1 MGIFDRFSTML
12 RSNINDLI
20 ARAEN
25 PEKMLIQV
33 IDDMRGQLAKA
44 RQEVAVAIA
53 DAAKLKK
60 QADDEQKQAQDWEQR
75 AMLAVRQGRDDLAR
89 QALIRHQEHTQ
100 RAQELFSTWQRHQED
115 TERLRDALRQL
126 NEKIQEAQ
134 RKKNLLIAKQKRAQA
149 QRRIH
154 ETMSGLSD
162 SSAFEAFDRMAER
175 IEQNERMALAAAS
188 VSEELH
194 GDQLERDF
202 KQLEAGTSSD
212 DLDYRLLEMKQQMG
226 LLPPAPP
233 SESRVLSPG
242 EPQQADAPPPAP
254 PADAAQGGGEPQSN
268 GQAGPAPA
276 AALPAGASRIHEAE
290 LLEEFEALEEEER
303 GRTNP

>member
-25 PEKMLIQV
+25 PEKMLNQV
-33 IDDMRGQLAKA
+33 IEDMRGQLAKA

-89 QALIRHQEHTQ
+89 QALIRHQEHAV
-100 RAQELFSTWQRHQED
+100 RAQELFGTWQRHQED
-115 TERLRDALRQL
+115 TDRLRDALRQL

-134 RKKNLLIAKQKRAQA
+134 RKKNLLIAKQRRAQA

-162 SSAFEAFDRMAER
+162 SSAFEAFDRMAEK

-202 KQLEAGTSSD
+202 KQLEKGDGTD
-212 DLDYRLLEMKQQMG
+212 VDYRLLEMKQKMG
-226 LLPPAPP
+226 MLPAATPA
-233 SESRVLSPG
+233 EQRALGAG
-242 EPQQADAPPPAP
+242 EQQPA
-254 PADAAQGGGEPQSN
+254 Q
-268 GQAGPAPA
+268 PAPA
-276 AALPAGASRIHEAE
+276 AAPAASAPAAAPAGNGAPATQQPIPMPAGGPPIHEAE

-303 GRTNP
+303 GRA

>member
-25 PEKMLIQV
+25 PEKMLNQV
-33 IDDMRGQLAKA
+33 IEDMRGQLAKA

-89 QALIRHQEHTQ
+89 QARIRHQEHVQ

-134 RKKNLLIAKQKRAQA
+134 RKKNLLIAKQRRAQA

-162 SSAFEAFDRMAER
+162 SSAFEAFDRMAEK

-188 VSEELH
+188 VSEELQ

-202 KQLEAGTSSD
+202 KQLEKGDGT
-212 DLDYRLLEMKQQMG
+212 DLDYRLLEMKQKMG
-226 LLPPAPP
+226 ML
-233 SESRVLSPG
+233 
-242 EPQQADAPPPAP
+242 
-254 PADAAQGGGEPQSN
+254 
-268 GQAGPAPA
+268 PA
-276 AALPAGASRIHEAE
+276 A
-290 LLEEFEALEEEER
+290 
-303 GRTNP
+303 

>member
-25 PEKMLIQV
+25 PEKMLNQV
-33 IDDMRGQLAKA
+33 IEDMRGQLAKA

-89 QALIRHQEHTQ
+89 QALMRHQEHAT
-100 RAQELFSTWQRHQED
+100 RAQELFATWQRHQED
-115 TERLRDALRQL
+115 TDRLRDALRQL

-134 RKKNLLIAKQKRAQA
+134 RKKNLLIAKQRRAQA

-188 VSEELH
+188 VSEELQ

-202 KQLEAGTSSD
+202 KALEAGSGTD
-212 DLDYRLLEMKQQMG
+212 VDYKLLEMKQKLGM
-226 LLPPAPP
+226 L
-233 SESRVLSPG
+233 
-242 EPQQADAPPPAP
+242 
-254 PADAAQGGGEPQSN
+254 
-268 GQAGPAPA
+268 PAPA
-276 AALPAGASRIHEAE
+276 AAEPRSLPAGEQAPAEPASAAASSAPPAAAPGNGQPATQQPAPQPVGAPPIHEAE

-303 GRTNP
+303 GRA

>member
-33 IDDMRGQLAKA
+33 IEDMRGQLAKA

-100 RAQELFSTWQRHQED
+100 RAQELFATWQRHQED

-212 DLDYRLLEMKQQMG
+212 DLDYRLLEMKQQLG
-226 LLPPAPP
+226 ILPPPPP
-233 SESRVLSPG
+233 SESRVLGAG
-242 EPQQADAPPPAP
+242 EAQPPAAP
-254 PADAAQGGGEPQSN
+254 AADAAPPSDAGAAPQAN
-268 GQAGPAPA
+268 GQTGPASAPA
-276 AALPAGASRIHEAE
+276 LSGGSRIHEAE

-303 GRTNP
+303 RA

>member
-1 MGIFDRFSTML
+1 MGLFDRFSTML

-25 PEKMLIQV
+25 PEKMLNQV
-33 IDDMRGQLAKA
+33 IEDMRGQLAKA

-89 QALIRHQEHTQ
+89 QALIRHQEHAQ
-100 RAQELFSTWQRHQED
+100 RAQELFSTWQKHQED

-134 RKKNLLIAKQKRAQA
+134 RKKNLLIAKQRRAQA

-188 VSEELH
+188 VSEELQ
-194 GDQLERDF
+194 GDNLEREF
-202 KQLEAGTSSD
+202 KQLESGGESEI
-212 DLDYRLLEMKQQMG
+212 DYKLLAMKQQMG
-226 LLPPAPP
+226 LLPSAAPP
-233 SESRVLSPG
+233 ENRALG
-242 EPQQADAPPPAP
+242 AGQPQQEAEPVAAAAAPAAPAASGSNGQGPSVPPAP
-254 PADAAQGGGEPQSN
+254 AGSQTSGG
-268 GQAGPAPA
+268 
-276 AALPAGASRIHEAE
+276 SRIHEAE

-303 GRTNP
+303 GRA

>member
-33 IDDMRGQLAKA
+33 IEDMRGQLAKA

-89 QALIRHQEHTQ
+89 QALIRHQEHAQ
-100 RAQELFSTWQRHQED
+100 RAQELFATWQRHQED

-188 VSEELH
+188 VTEELH

-202 KQLEAGTSSD
+202 KQLEAGNSGD
-212 DLDYRLLEMKQQMG
+212 DLDYRLLEMKQQLG
-226 LLPPAPP
+226 ILPPPPP
-233 SESRVLSPG
+233 SESRVLG
-242 EPQQADAPPPAP
+242 AGDAQQPAAPAADAGSAANAGAAP
-254 PADAAQGGGEPQSN
+254 QAN
-268 GQAGPAPA
+268 GSAPA
-276 AALPAGASRIHEAE
+276 AAPALSSGGSRIHEAE

-303 GRTNP
+303 RA

>member
-33 IDDMRGQLAKA
+33 IEDMRGQLAKA

-89 QALIRHQEHTQ
+89 QALIRHQEHAQ
-100 RAQELFSTWQRHQED
+100 RGQELFSTWQRHQED

-212 DLDYRLLEMKQQMG
+212 DLDYRLLEMKQQLG
-226 LLPPAPP
+226 ILPPPPP
-233 SESRVLSPG
+233 SESRVLSAG
-242 EPQQADAPPPAP
+242 EAQPPADAPAP
-254 PADAAQGGGEPQSN
+254 PAAAAPDAGAPQAN
-268 GQAGPAPA
+268 GQSAPAPA
-276 AALPAGASRIHEAE
+276 LSAGGSRIHEAE

-303 GRTNP
+303 RV

>member
-25 PEKMLIQV
+25 PEKMLNQV
-33 IDDMRGQLAKA
+33 IEDMRGQLARA

-75 AMLAVRQGRDDLAR
+75 AMLAIRQGRDDLAR
-89 QALIRHQEHTQ
+89 QALLRHQEHAQ
-100 RAQELFSTWQRHQED
+100 RGAELFATWQKHQED
-115 TERLRDALRQL
+115 TDRLRDALRQL

-175 IEQNERMALAAAS
+175 IEHNERMALAAAS
-188 VSEELH
+188 VSEELQ

-202 KQLEAGTSSD
+202 KALESGTSAD
-212 DLDYRLLEMKQQMG
+212 DLDYRLLEMKQKLG
-226 LLPPAPP
+226 ILPPPPP
-233 SESRVLSPG
+233 SESRVLGPG
-242 EPQQADAPPPAP
+242 EAAPEASPPAGAAASADAGGAP
-254 PADAAQGGGEPQSN
+254 QAN
-268 GQAGPAPA
+268 GTGPAPA
-276 AALPAGASRIHEAE
+276 PALSAGGRIHEAE

-303 GRTNP
+303 RA

>member
-25 PEKMLIQV
+25 PEKMLNQV
-33 IDDMRGQLAKA
+33 IEDMRGQLAKA
-44 RQEVAVAIA
+44 RQEVAGAIA

-89 QALIRHQEHTQ
+89 QALIRHQEHAT
-100 RAQELFSTWQRHQED
+100 RAQELFATWQRHQED
-115 TERLRDALRQL
+115 TDKLRDALRQL

-134 RKKNLLIAKQKRAQA
+134 RKKNLLIAKQRRAQA

-188 VSEELH
+188 VSEELT

-202 KQLEAGTSSD
+202 KQLESGTSSSD
-212 DLDYRLLEMKQQMG
+212 VDYRLLEMKQKMG
-226 LLPPAPP
+226 MLPAAAPAEQRALPT
-233 SESRVLSPG
+233 G
-242 EPQQADAPPPAP
+242 EQAPAQP
-254 PADAAQGGGEPQSN
+254 E
-268 GQAGPAPA
+268 PA
-276 AALPAGASRIHEAE
+276 AALAAAAAAPQVSGNGQSATQQPAPQPAGGPPIHEAE

-303 GRTNP
+303 GRA

>member
-1 MGIFDRFSTML
+1 MGIFDRFSTMF

-25 PEKMLIQV
+25 PEKMLNQV
-33 IDDMRGQLAKA
+33 IEDMRGQLAKA

-89 QALIRHQEHTQ
+89 QALIRHQEHAV
-100 RAQELFSTWQRHQED
+100 RAQELFGTWQRHQED
-115 TERLRDALRQL
+115 TDRLRDALRQL

-134 RKKNLLIAKQKRAQA
+134 RKKNLLIAKQRRAQA

-202 KQLEAGTSSD
+202 KQLEKGDGTD
-212 DLDYRLLEMKQQMG
+212 VDYRLLEMKQKMG
-226 LLPPAPP
+226 MLPAAAPA
-233 SESRVLSPG
+233 EQRALGAG
-242 EPQQADAPPPAP
+242 EQAPA
-254 PADAAQGGGEPQSN
+254 E
-268 GQAGPAPA
+268 PAPA
-276 AALPAGASRIHEAE
+276 AAASAPAPPAAGNGAPATQQPIAQPAGGPPIHEAE

-303 GRTNP
+303 GRA

>member
-1 MGIFDRFSTML
+1 MGLFDRFSTML

-25 PEKMLIQV
+25 PEKMLNQV
-33 IDDMRGQLAKA
+33 IEDMRGQLAKA

-60 QADDEQKQAQDWEQR
+60 QADDEQKQASDWEQR

-89 QALIRHQEHTQ
+89 QALIRHQEHAV
-100 RAQELFSTWQRHQED
+100 RAQELFATWQRHQED
-115 TERLRDALRQL
+115 TEKLRDALRQL

-134 RKKNLLIAKQKRAQA
+134 RKKNLLIAKQRRAQA

-175 IEQNERMALAAAS
+175 IEQNERLALAAAS

-202 KQLEAGTSSD
+202 KQLESGGDSD
-212 DLDYRLLEMKQQMG
+212 VDYRLLEMKQKLG
-226 LLPPAPP
+226 LL
-233 SESRVLSPG
+233 
-242 EPQQADAPPPAP
+242 
-254 PADAAQGGGEPQSN
+254 
-268 GQAGPAPA
+268 PAPA
-276 AALPAGASRIHEAE
+276 AAEPRALGAGEQAPAQPAPAAAASPGAGSAGNGQPATQQPAPQPAGGPPIHEAE

-303 GRTNP
+303 GRA

>member
-25 PEKMLIQV
+25 PEKMLNQV
-33 IDDMRGQLAKA
+33 IEDMRGQLARA

-75 AMLAVRQGRDDLAR
+75 AMLAIRQGRDDLAR
-89 QALIRHQEHTQ
+89 QALIRHQEHAQ
-100 RAQELFSTWQRHQED
+100 RAAELFATWQKHQED
-115 TERLRDALRQL
+115 TDRLRDALRQL

-188 VSEELH
+188 VSEELQ

-202 KQLEAGTSSD
+202 KALESGTSAD
-212 DLDYRLLEMKQQMG
+212 DLDYRLLEMKQKLG
-226 LLPPAPP
+226 ILPPLPP
-233 SESRVLSPG
+233 SESRVLGPG
-242 EPQQADAPPPAP
+242 EAAPEAPPPAP
-254 PADAAQGGGEPQSN
+254 AADAGAAPQAN
-268 GQAGPAPA
+268 GTGPAPA
-276 AALPAGASRIHEAE
+276 LSSGGSRIHEAE

-303 GRTNP
+303 RA

>member
-33 IDDMRGQLAKA
+33 IEDMRGQLAKA

-60 QADDEQKQAQDWEQR
+60 QADDEAKQAQDWEQR

-100 RAQELFSTWQRHQED
+100 RAQELFATWQRHQED

-202 KQLEAGTSSD
+202 KQLEAGTSGD
-212 DLDYRLLEMKQQMG
+212 DLDYRLLEMKQQLG
-226 LLPPAPP
+226 ILPPPPP
-233 SESRVLSPG
+233 SESRVLGAG
-242 EPQQADAPPPAP
+242 EAQPPAAP
-254 PADAAQGGGEPQSN
+254 AADAAPPSDAGAAPQAN
-268 GQAGPAPA
+268 GQTGPASAPA
-276 AALPAGASRIHEAE
+276 LSGGSRIHEAE

-303 GRTNP
+303 RA

>member
-33 IDDMRGQLAKA
+33 IEDMRGQLAKA

-89 QALIRHQEHTQ
+89 QALIRHQEHAQ

-126 NEKIQEAQ
+126 NDKIQEAQ

-188 VSEELH
+188 VTEELH

-202 KQLEAGTSSD
+202 KQLESGTSSD
-212 DLDYRLLEMKQQMG
+212 DLDYRLIEMKQQLG
-226 LLPPAPP
+226 ILPPPPP
-233 SESRVLSPG
+233 SESRVLGAG
-242 EPQQADAPPPAP
+242 EAPQPAAPAADAPADSAAAP
-254 PADAAQGGGEPQSN
+254 QAN
-268 GQAGPAPA
+268 GQAGPASAPA
-276 AALPAGASRIHEAE
+276 LSSGGSRIHEAE

-303 GRTNP
+303 RA

>member
-33 IDDMRGQLAKA
+33 IEDMRGQLAKA

-89 QALIRHQEHTQ
+89 QALIRHQEHAQ
-100 RAQELFSTWQRHQED
+100 RGQELFSTWQRHQED

-175 IEQNERMALAAAS
+175 IEQNERVALAAAS

-202 KQLEAGTSSD
+202 KQLEAGNSSE
-212 DLDYRLLEMKQQMG
+212 DLDYRLLEMKQQLG
-226 LLPPAPP
+226 ILPPPPP
-233 SESRVLSPG
+233 SESRVLGAG
-242 EPQQADAPPPAP
+242 EAPQAAP
-254 PADAAQGGGEPQSN
+254 PAAPSASVAPDPSAPQAN
-268 GQAGPAPA
+268 GQAGPGSAS
-276 AALPAGASRIHEAE
+276 ALPSGGGSRIHEAE

-303 GRTNP
+303 RA

>member
-25 PEKMLIQV
+25 PEKMLNQV
-33 IDDMRGQLAKA
+33 IEDMRGQLAKA

-60 QADDEQKQAQDWEQR
+60 QAEDEQKQAQDWEQR

-89 QALIRHQEHTQ
+89 QALVRHQEHAV

-115 TERLRDALRQL
+115 TEKLRDALRQL

-134 RKKNLLIAKQKRAQA
+134 RKKNLLIAQQRRAQA

-162 SSAFEAFDRMAER
+162 SSAFEAFDRMADR
-175 IEQNERMALAAAS
+175 IQQNERLALAAAS
-188 VSEELH
+188 VSEELT
-194 GDQLERDF
+194 GDNLEREF
-202 KQLEAGTSSD
+202 KQLETGGGDAI
-212 DLDYRLLEMKQQMG
+212 DYKLLEMKQQMG
-226 LLPPAPP
+226 LLAAPAPP
-233 SESRVLSPG
+233 ENRALG
-242 EPQQADAPPPAP
+242 AGQPQEQAP
-254 PADAAQGGGEPQSN
+254 
-268 GQAGPAPA
+268 PAPA
-276 AALPAGASRIHEAE
+276 AASAAPGNNGQGAPAPAGTPQPAATASGGPRIHEAE

-303 GRTNP
+303 GRA

>member
-33 IDDMRGQLAKA
+33 IEDMRGQLAKA

-60 QADDEQKQAQDWEQR
+60 QADDEGKQAQDWEQR

-89 QALIRHQEHTQ
+89 QALIRHQEHAQ
-100 RAQELFSTWQRHQED
+100 RGQELFSTWQRHQED

-202 KQLEAGTSSD
+202 KALEAGTSGD
-212 DLDYRLLEMKQQMG
+212 DLDFRLLEMKQQLGM
-226 LLPPAPP
+226 LPPPP
-233 SESRVLSPG
+233 PAEARAIGAGDAQPL
-242 EPQQADAPPPAP
+242 ADAPA
-254 PADAAQGGGEPQSN
+254 ADASAGAPQAN
-268 GQAGPAPA
+268 GQSGPAPA
-276 AALPAGASRIHEAE
+276 PALPAGGGRIHEAE

-303 GRTNP
+303 RA

>member
-1 MGIFDRFSTML
+1 MGLFDRFSTML

-25 PEKMLIQV
+25 PEKMLNQV
-33 IDDMRGQLAKA
+33 IEDMRGQLAKA
-44 RQEVAVAIA
+44 RQEVALAIA

-75 AMLAVRQGRDDLAR
+75 AMLAIRQGRDDLAR
-89 QALIRHQEHTQ
+89 QALLRQQEHAQ
-100 RAQELFSTWQRHQED
+100 RAAELFATWQKHQED
-115 TERLRDALRQL
+115 TDRLRDALRQL

-188 VSEELH
+188 VSEELQ

-202 KQLEAGTSSD
+202 KALEAGGSD
-212 DLDYRLLEMKQQMG
+212 EMEFRLLAMKQQMG
-226 LLPPAPP
+226 LLPAAPSAEARALSAGEAQGAPAEQPVAAGAGAPAAPP
-233 SESRVLSPG
+233 SANG
-242 EPQQADAPPPAP
+242 GQPAP
-254 PADAAQGGGEPQSN
+254 TVQPTPTGGGP
-268 GQAGPAPA
+268 
-276 AALPAGASRIHEAE
+276 RIHEAE

-303 GRTNP
+303 GRA

>member
-25 PEKMLIQV
+25 PEKMLNQV
-33 IDDMRGQLAKA
+33 IEDMRGQLAKA

-60 QADDEQKQAQDWEQR
+60 QAEDERKQAQDWEQR
-75 AMLAVRQGRDDLAR
+75 AMLAVRQERDDLAR
-89 QALIRHQEHTQ
+89 QALVRHQEHAV
-100 RAQELFSTWQRHQED
+100 RAQELFSTWQRHQDD
-115 TERLRDALRQL
+115 TEKLRDALRQL

-134 RKKNLLIAKQKRAQA
+134 RKKNLLIAQQRRAQA

-162 SSAFEAFDRMAER
+162 SSAFEAFDRMADR
-175 IEQNERMALAAAS
+175 IQQNERLALAAAS
-188 VSEELH
+188 VSEELT
-194 GDQLERDF
+194 GDNLEREF
-202 KQLEAGTSSD
+202 KQLETGGGDAI
-212 DLDYRLLEMKQQMG
+212 DYKLLEMKQQMG
-226 LLPPAPP
+226 ILPPAAPAENRALGAGQP
-233 SESRVLSPG
+233 QEQG
-242 EPQQADAPPPAP
+242 EQ
-254 PADAAQGGGEPQSN
+254 
-268 GQAGPAPA
+268 PA
-276 AALPAGASRIHEAE
+276 AAAAPPSANGQGAPAPTAAPQPAAAAAGGQRIHEAE

-303 GRTNP
+303 GRA

>member
-33 IDDMRGQLAKA
+33 IEDMRGQLAKA

-60 QADDEQKQAQDWEQR
+60 QADDEGKQAQDWEQR

-89 QALIRHQEHTQ
+89 QALIRHQEHAQ
-100 RAQELFSTWQRHQED
+100 RAQELFATWQRHQED

-212 DLDYRLLEMKQQMG
+212 DLDYRLLEMKQQLG
-226 LLPPAPP
+226 LLPPSPP
-233 SESRVLSPG
+233 SESRVLGAG
-242 EPQQADAPPPAP
+242 EAPQSAAP
-254 PADAAQGGGEPQSN
+254 PADAAAPSDTGAAPQAN

-276 AALPAGASRIHEAE
+276 PALSGGSRIHEAE

-303 GRTNP
+303 RA

>member
-25 PEKMLIQV
+25 PEKMLNQV
-33 IDDMRGQLAKA
+33 IEDMRGQLARA

-89 QALIRHQEHTQ
+89 QALIRHQEHAQ
-100 RAQELFSTWQRHQED
+100 RGQELFSTWQKHQED

-134 RKKNLLIAKQKRAQA
+134 RKKNLLIAKQRRAQA

-188 VSEELH
+188 VSEELQ
-194 GDQLERDF
+194 GDNLEREF
-202 KQLEAGTSSD
+202 KQLESGGDSEI
-212 DLDYRLLEMKQQMG
+212 DYKLLSMKQQMG
-226 LLPPAPP
+226 LLPSAAPA
-233 SESRVLSPG
+233 ESRALGAGQPQEAQPAEAAAAPAQPG
-242 EPQQADAPPPAP
+242 SNGQGPVTPPPPAP
-254 PADAAQGGGEPQSN
+254 AGSQTSGG
-268 GQAGPAPA
+268 
-276 AALPAGASRIHEAE
+276 SRIHEAE

-303 GRTNP
+303 GRA

>member
-33 IDDMRGQLAKA
+33 IEDMRGQLAKA

-89 QALIRHQEHTQ
+89 QALIRHQEHAQ
-100 RAQELFSTWQRHQED
+100 RAAELFSTWQRHQED

-202 KQLEAGTSSD
+202 KALEAGTSGD
-212 DLDYRLLEMKQQMG
+212 DLDYRLLEMKQQLG
-226 LLPPAPP
+226 ILPP
-233 SESRVLSPG
+233 
-242 EPQQADAPPPAP
+242 PPPAEARAIGAGDAQP
-254 PADAAQGGGEPQSN
+254 PADAPAADASAGAPQAN
-268 GQAGPAPA
+268 GQSAPAPA
-276 AALPAGASRIHEAE
+276 PALPAGGGRIHEAE
-290 LLEEFEALEEEER
+290 LLEEFKALEEEER
-303 GRTNP
+303 RA

>member
-33 IDDMRGQLAKA
+33 IEDMRGQLAKA

-60 QADDEQKQAQDWEQR
+60 QADDEAKQAQDWEQR

-89 QALIRHQEHTQ
+89 QALIRHQEHAQ
-100 RAQELFSTWQRHQED
+100 RAQELFATWQRHQED

-202 KQLEAGTSSD
+202 KQLEAGTSGD
-212 DLDYRLLEMKQQMG
+212 DLDYRLLEMKQQLG
-226 LLPPAPP
+226 ILPPPPP
-233 SESRVLSPG
+233 SESRVLGAG
-242 EPQQADAPPPAP
+242 EAPQPAAP
-254 PADAAQGGGEPQSN
+254 PADAAAPSSDAGAAPQAN
-268 GQAGPAPA
+268 GQTGPASAPA
-276 AALPAGASRIHEAE
+276 LSGGSRIHEAE

-303 GRTNP
+303 RA

>member
-25 PEKMLIQV
+25 PEKMLNQV
-33 IDDMRGQLAKA
+33 IEDMRGQLAKA

-89 QALIRHQEHTQ
+89 QALMRHQEHSV
-100 RAQELFSTWQRHQED
+100 RAQELFTTWQRHQED

-134 RKKNLLIAKQKRAQA
+134 RKKNLLIAKQRRAQA

-175 IEQNERMALAAAS
+175 IEQNERLALAAAS

-202 KQLEAGTSSD
+202 KQLESGGDSD
-212 DLDYRLLEMKQQMG
+212 VDYRLLEMKQKLG
-226 LLPPAPP
+226 LLPAASTPEPRALGAGEQAPA
-233 SESRVLSPG
+233 
-242 EPQQADAPPPAP
+242 Q
-254 PADAAQGGGEPQSN
+254 
-268 GQAGPAPA
+268 PAPA
-276 AALPAGASRIHEAE
+276 AAASPSVSTGNGQPAAQQPAPQPAGGPPIHEAE

-303 GRTNP
+303 GRA

>member
-33 IDDMRGQLAKA
+33 IEDMRGQLAKA

-60 QADDEQKQAQDWEQR
+60 QADDEGKQAQDWEQR

-89 QALIRHQEHTQ
+89 QALIRHQEHAQ

-126 NEKIQEAQ
+126 NDKIQEAQ

-202 KQLEAGTSSD
+202 KQLEAGNSSD
-212 DLDYRLLEMKQQMG
+212 DLDYRLLEMKQQLGM
-226 LLPPAPP
+226 LPPPPP
-233 SESRVLSPG
+233 SESRVLGAG
-242 EPQQADAPPPAP
+242 EAQPPAAP
-254 PADAAQGGGEPQSN
+254 PADAAAPSAGAAAAPQAN
-268 GQAGPAPA
+268 GQSGPAPA
-276 AALPAGASRIHEAE
+276 PALTAGGSRIHEAE

-303 GRTNP
+303 RA

>member
-1 MGIFDRFSTML
+1 MGLFDRFSTML

-25 PEKMLIQV
+25 PEKMLNQV
-33 IDDMRGQLAKA
+33 IEDMRGQLAKA

-60 QADDEQKQAQDWEQR
+60 QAEDEQKQAQDWEQR

-89 QALIRHQEHTQ
+89 QALIRHQEHAT
-100 RAQELFSTWQRHQED
+100 RAQELFATWQRHQED

-134 RKKNLLIAKQKRAQA
+134 RKKNLLIAKQRRAQA

-175 IEQNERMALAAAS
+175 IEQNE
-188 VSEELH
+188 
-194 GDQLERDF
+194 
-202 KQLEAGTSSD
+202 
-212 DLDYRLLEMKQQMG
+212 
-226 LLPPAPP
+226 
-233 SESRVLSPG
+233 
-242 EPQQADAPPPAP
+242 
-254 PADAAQGGGEPQSN
+254 
-268 GQAGPAPA
+268 
-276 AALPAGASRIHEAE
+276 
-290 LLEEFEALEEEER
+290 
-303 GRTNP
+303 

>member
-1 MGIFDRFSTML
+1 MGIFDRFSTMF

-25 PEKMLIQV
+25 PEKMLNQV
-33 IDDMRGQLAKA
+33 IEDMRGQLAKA

-60 QADDEQKQAQDWEQR
+60 QAEDEQKQAQDWEQR
-75 AMLAVRQGRDDLAR
+75 AMLAVRQERDDLAR
-89 QALIRHQEHTQ
+89 QALVRHQEHAV
-100 RAQELFSTWQRHQED
+100 RAQELFPTWQRHQED
-115 TERLRDALRQL
+115 TEKLRDALRQL

-134 RKKNLLIAKQKRAQA
+134 RKKNLLIAKQRRAQA

-162 SSAFEAFDRMAER
+162 SSAFEAFDRMADR

-188 VSEELH
+188 VSEELT
-194 GDQLERDF
+194 GDNLEREF
-202 KQLEAGTSSD
+202 KQLESGGDSEI
-212 DLDYRLLEMKQQMG
+212 DYKLLSMKQQLG
-226 LLPPAPP
+226 IL
-233 SESRVLSPG
+233 
-242 EPQQADAPPPAP
+242 PPPAP
-254 PADAAQGGGEPQSN
+254 AENRQLGA
-268 GQAGPAPA
+268 GQAQQEAPPAAAPA
-276 AALPAGASRIHEAE
+276 AAAPSANGQGAIATPPPADAGGSRIHEAE

-303 GRTNP
+303 GRA

>member
-33 IDDMRGQLAKA
+33 IEDMRGQLAKA

-60 QADDEQKQAQDWEQR
+60 QADDEGKQAQDWEQR

-89 QALIRHQEHTQ
+89 QALIRHQEHAQ
-100 RAQELFSTWQRHQED
+100 RAQELFATWQRHQED

-202 KQLEAGTSSD
+202 KQLESGNSSD
-212 DLDYRLLEMKQQMG
+212 DLDYRLLEMKQQLG
-226 LLPPAPP
+226 ILPPAPP
-233 SESRVLSPG
+233 SEARVLGAG
-242 EPQQADAPPPAP
+242 EAPQPAAP
-254 PADAAQGGGEPQSN
+254 PADAGAAPQSN
-268 GQAGPAPA
+268 GQTGPASAP
-276 AALPAGASRIHEAE
+276 ALPAGGSRVHEAE

-303 GRTNP
+303 RA

>member
-25 PEKMLIQV
+25 PEKMLNQV
-33 IDDMRGQLAKA
+33 IEDMRGQLARA

-60 QADDEQKQAQDWEQR
+60 QADDEAKQAQDWEQR

-100 RAQELFSTWQRHQED
+100 RAQELFATWQRHQED

-212 DLDYRLLEMKQQMG
+212 DLDYRLLEMKQQLG
-226 LLPPAPP
+226 ILPPPPP
-233 SESRVLSPG
+233 SESRVLGAG
-242 EPQQADAPPPAP
+242 EAQPPAAP
-254 PADAAQGGGEPQSN
+254 AADAAPPSDAGAAPQAN
-268 GQAGPAPA
+268 GQTGPASAPA
-276 AALPAGASRIHEAE
+276 LSGGSRIHEAE

-303 GRTNP
+303 RA